1 MWDKHTSAMKAKIIL
16 TASLRAVLEE
26 KPEVVEREINQPM
39 SIRRLLIETGINP
52 LIVMKV
58 FVDGIQ
64 RSKEDLLDRDV
75 EIVLMGP
82 VSGG

>member
-26 KPEVVEREINQPM
+26 RPEVVEREINQPM

-64 RSKEDLLDRDV
+64 RSKEDLLDRDF

>member
-1 MWDKHTSAMKAKIIL
+1 MQAKIIL
-16 TASLRAVLEE
+16 TASLRAVLED
-26 KPEVVEREINQPM
+26 KPEMVVREINEPV
-39 SIRRLLIETGINP
+39 SIQQLLIETGINP
-52 LIVMKV
+52 MIVMKI

-64 RSKEDLLDRDV
+64 RNKEDHIDKDA

>member
-1 MWDKHTSAMKAKIIL
+1 MQAKLIL
-16 TASLRAVLEE
+16 TASLRAVLED
-26 KPEVVEREINQPM
+26 KPEMVVREINEPV
-39 SIRRLLIETGINP
+39 SIQQLLIETGINP
-52 LIVMKV
+52 MIVMKI

-64 RSKEDLLDRDV
+64 RNKEDQIDKDA

>member
-26 KPEVVEREINQPM
+26 KPEVVEHEINQPM